1 MKKAEL
7 QNQLIGK
14 VQKCWDTYTDS
25 LLELSPGELI
35 SSAHEIAAASC
46 CHEQLNGCADSCSED
61 LLEYLLRFDDPLKA
75 IRDQWMAEL
84 DMDCGET
91 FKQVLWSLR
100 QYGPEPENSP
110 AVGGL
115 TME

>member
-1 MKKAEL
+1 MEF
-7 QNQLIGK
+7 
-14 VQKCWDTYTDS
+14 
-25 LLELSPGELI
+25 
-35 SSAHEIAAASC
+35 
-46 CHEQLNGCADSCSED
+46 
-61 LLEYLLRFDDPLKA
+61 LLRFDDPLKA